1 MSLPGWTRPA
11 LSFAGIVAIGAAI
24 LWAPI
29 AGAAARQT
37 AAPPTNPSSAASSET
52 PATISIEETLR
63 GPLAQLSAA
72 LDQVQIDHWKLS
84 RQGKDLF
91 GNDAKSIQR
100 DLQTTLPGLFEAA
113 RQSPSALGPK
123 WAAMHNVNALYD
135 VLVRVV
141 TAAELSG
148 GKKDAAI
155 LSNASAQLETARN
168 SVANQLLQASS
179 AQDREMA
186 ALASKT
192 KAEKRKQ
199 STIIVNNQA
208 SHRKSTKKKSAHRAT
223 H

>member
-1 MSLPGWTRPA
+1 MSLPGSTRPA
-11 LSFAGIVAIGAAI
+11 LSFAGMVALGAAM

-29 AGAAARQT
+29 AGAAARQ
-37 AAPPTNPSSAASSET
+37 AAAATNPTPAAASET
-52 PATISIEETLR
+52 PAAISIEETLR
-63 GPLAQLSAA
+63 GPLGQVSAA
-72 LDQVQIDHWKLS
+72 LDQVRIDHWKLS
-84 RQGKDLF
+84 RQGKALF

-100 DLQTTLPGLFEAA
+100 DLQTTLPGLFQAA
-113 RQSPSALGPK
+113 RQSPGALGPK

-155 LSNASAQLETARN
+155 LSNATAQLETARN
-168 SVANQLLQASS
+168 RAANQLLQASS

-186 ALASKT
+186 ALVSQA
-192 KAEKRKQ
+192 KAKKRKD

-208 SHRKSTKKKSAHRAT
+208 SHHRKATKKSTRHAT